1 MVIWLIGM
9 SASGKTTIGKEL
21 YAKLKT
27 SNEKWVFIDGDAFRN
42 ILGNDLGHSIEDR
55 RINAYRISRFC
66 ELLSSQNI
74 NVLAS
79 VLSIFHDNQQY
90 NRENIPNYKEVFIDV
105 DFETLKKRDNKNL
118 YQKAIEG
125 KIKNVVGIDIEF
137 KPPILPNLVIENN
150 KQITDFSDITN
161 KIIEEFNIS
170 INASYHYTNSNLLET
185 PQKYQYSNFEGA
197 EFFIKFSNDRN
208 KTLDFIEKRLMKL
221 KSNNLIQSELI
232 KENYLLNDNLVLKH
246 YLQFLLTS
254 KNDVLVEHTELIN
267 ILIKRFEVSKKL
279 YEIYN
284 IKTIESTSKSNSL
297 ASHMFQHGESELKTD
312 YPKRALARFGRF
324 GVDSTI
330 KKSSSNFSELINYSN
345 FSLLLQRYYKI
356 GKTKEVKMIYFNSIL
371 KLNDILSSVKD
382 NLILPLELELTKK
395 AIIGELR
402 IAESFIK

>member
-42 ILGNDLGHSIEDR
+42 ILGDDLGHSVEDR

-66 ELLSSQNI
+66 EFLSSQNI

-118 YQKAIEG
+118 YQQAIDG
-125 KIKNVVGIDIEF
+125 KIKNVVGVDIEF
-137 KPPILPNLVIENN
+137 KPPILPNLIIDNN
-150 KQITDFSDITN
+150 KRITDFSDITTRIIKEFDIVINN
-161 KIIEEFNIS
+161 K
-170 INASYHYTNSNLLET
+170 YKYTDANLLKT
-185 PQKYQYSNFEGA
+185 PQKYQYSSFEGI
-197 EFFIKFSNDRN
+197 EFFAKYFRDRN
-208 KTLDFIEKRLMKL
+208 STIEFIEKRLIKL
-221 KSNNLIQSELI
+221 KNGNLSQSEII
-232 KENYLLNDNLVLKH
+232 KEDYLLNDNLVLKH

-254 KNDVLVEHTELIN
+254 NDDVLNEHTELIYT
-267 ILIKRFEVSKKL
+267 LIKRFEVSKKL

-284 IKTIESTSKSNSL
+284 IKTIESISKSNSL
-297 ASHMFQHGESELKTD
+297 ANPMFQHGESELKTD
-312 YPKRALARFGRF
+312 HPKRALARFGRF

-330 KKSSSNFSELINYSN
+330 KKSNSNFSELINYSN

-371 KLNDILSSVKD
+371 KLNDILSSAKED
-382 NLILPLELELTKK
+382 LILPTELELTKK

-402 IAESFIK
+402 IAKSFI